1 MCSSDLFGFIIFHRV
16 PLDVITASHILIS
29 FKGASRSEQNRSR
42 KEAKKLA
49 GELAEKAQKGED
61 FANLARMNSDGPS
74 APKGGLLGTFG
85 RGQMVPPFEEAAF
98 ALKIGE
104 VSGVVETPFGF
115 HVIKRDR

>member
-1 MCSSDLFGFIIFHRV
+1 
-16 PLDVITASHILIS
+16 
-29 FKGASRSEQNRSR
+29 
-42 KEAKKLA
+42 
-49 GELAEKAQKGED
+49 
-61 FANLARMNSDGPS
+61 MNSDGPS

-104 VSGVVETPFGF
+104 VIGIVETPFGF